1 MSMPVT
7 RMSAK
12 TRLVT
17 PRVKSDEFL
26 QILIKKHKNQ
36 LLRLVHELATK
47 NNTTLLSI
55 MKVEKLFKKHIEF
68 DSRTHL
74 LRKLEGTMKPIVLN
88 TVIARLVSE
97 NKLVVN
103 PDHSLTWIDTEGNDK
118 LNKVF
123 DTAVPL

>member
-1 MSMPVT
+1 MAMT
-7 RMSAK
+7 IAK
-12 TRLVT
+12 TKLST

-26 QILIKKHKNQ
+26 KILIEKQENQ
-36 LLRLVHELATK
+36 LHKLVKDLATK
-47 NNTTLLSI
+47 NNPKLLSI
-55 MKVEKLFKKHIEF
+55 MKVEDLFKKHIEF

-88 TVIARLVSE
+88 TIIARLVSE

-103 PDHSLTWIDTEGNDK
+103 EDHSLTWIDTAGNEK
-118 LNKVF
+118 LNKLF

>member
-1 MSMPVT
+1 MSIT

-12 TRLVT
+12 TRLST

-26 QILIKKHKNQ
+26 EVLIKKQRTQLHK
-36 LLRLVHELATK
+36 LVLKLATE
-47 NNTTLLSI
+47 NNPKLLSI
-55 MKVEKLFKKHIEF
+55 MKVETLFKKYIEF
-68 DSRTHL
+68 DSRTNL

-88 TVIARLVSE
+88 TIIARLVSE
-97 NKLVVN
+97 NKLVIN
-103 PDHSLTWIDTEGNDK
+103 QDHSLTWIDTEGNDK